1 MMSSEKK
8 EIARFYDQNIV
19 LLIKIR
25 HTIFCDINIKFQI
38 PFWLKKK
45 KRQMLLDIFFYMY
58 KVMPSGKLECRLGKI
73 FRFFEVF
80 VIRLILYIL

>member
-8 EIARFYDQNIV
+8 EIARFFDQNIV

-45 KRQMLLDIFFYMY
+45 KGKCFLTYFFICI
-58 KVMPSGKLECRLGKI
+58 K
-73 FRFFEVF
+73 
-80 VIRLILYIL
+80 